1 MSARIVISA
10 PVLIEQIQHFFEHYK
25 DLEHNKW
32 VKVQR
37 WGEAEEAME
46 LIRQAIDRAV
56 EADAAKA

>member
-1 MSARIVISA
+1 
-10 PVLIEQIQHFFEHYK
+10 
-25 DLEHNKW
+25 
-32 VKVQR
+32 VQR